1 MIKDKIEEI
10 IKKYYHLSDDYY
22 SEYRYDKNNIE
33 YNIKDELEQFCIKNR
48 LLYKVKKC
56 VDPDKEAYS
65 SDLLILTF
73 IDKNNELQLYT
84 IYII

>member
-33 YNIKDELEQFCIKNR
+33 YNIKDELEQF
-48 LLYKVKKC
+48 LY
-56 VDPDKEAYS
+56 
-65 SDLLILTF
+65 
-73 IDKNNELQLYT
+73 
-84 IYII
+84 